1 MILNEIKKSELR
13 KFFPV
18 FDFDNTII
26 NELDYIFPIFNETL
40 NSIEI
45 DQKSK
50 KELESC
56 YVNHFQKFGSKGII
70 DALNVEIHKKEIF
83 LKKYVENLRE
93 PRMLPEKIM
102 CDESFKKFVNSKY
115 FSPKTIIIISNGN
128 PLQQKNKFNNTNF
141 EGIEKRVKLIC
152 ANEYEPKPSP
162 SSFNENFLEKKQY
175 LYIGDSI
182 VDIEFAQN
190 ARIDFLNITS
200 LRNIF

>member
-1 MILNEIKKSELR
+1 MILNQIKKSELR

-40 NSIEI
+40 NSIDL

-50 KELESC
+50 KELEIC

-70 DALNVEIHKKEIF
+70 DALNIEIHKREIF
-83 LKKYVENLRE
+83 LKKYIENLRK
-93 PRMLPEKIM
+93 PRMFPQKII
-102 CDESFKKFVNSKY
+102 CNESFKKFVNSEY
-115 FSPKTIIIISNGN
+115 FAPKNIIIISNGN

-141 EGIEKRVKLIC
+141 EGIEKKIKLIC
-152 ANEYEPKPSP
+152 ANKYEPKPSP
-162 SSFNENFLEKKQY
+162 SSFNENFFEKKQY

-182 VDIEFAQN
+182 IDMKFAQN
-190 ARIDFLNITS
+190 AKINFLNITS
-200 LRNIF
+200 LGNIF